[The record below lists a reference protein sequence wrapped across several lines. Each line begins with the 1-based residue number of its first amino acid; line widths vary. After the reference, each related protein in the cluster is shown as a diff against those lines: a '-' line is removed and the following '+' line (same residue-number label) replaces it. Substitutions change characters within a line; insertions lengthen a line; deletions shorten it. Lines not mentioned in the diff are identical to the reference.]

1 MGKILALDIGGKRT
15 GIAETDPLQLIATGL
30 TTVETNELIDFLK
43 SLVLR
48 SEVETIVVG
57 DPIQMDGT
65 ASESSTI
72 VNEQIGRLRSSFP
85 DVNIERMDERF
96 TSKLASQ
103 AMYMSG
109 LKKKKRQ
116 EKALVDE
123 VSATIL
129 LQDYLTRK

>member
-1 MGKILALDIGGKRT
+1 MALDIGGKRT

-116 EKALVDE
+116 EKVLVDE

>member
-116 EKALVDE
+116 EKVLVDE